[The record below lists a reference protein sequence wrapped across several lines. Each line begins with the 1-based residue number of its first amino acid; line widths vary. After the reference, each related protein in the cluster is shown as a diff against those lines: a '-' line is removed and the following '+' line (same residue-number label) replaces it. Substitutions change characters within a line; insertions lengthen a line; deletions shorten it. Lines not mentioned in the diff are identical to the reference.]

1 MSIMWLD
8 METTGLDYENDK
20 LLEVAAIITTDDAA
34 DMEVYED
41 ASLIE
46 YGDNSIDLMKRTA
59 TRKVEQMH
67 TVSGLWDELKA
78 ASPFQGTS
86 VSIATLDMLLV
97 DFISDT
103 RNNTNIFYENN
114 DLYLGGTSTLLD
126 RMILNRDLPMT
137 ASMIHYHSIDTST
150 METMASVNRTMPLF
164 QRKHKL
170 EKPHRALDDV
180 NEAIEAYRHYMKV
193 FGIIK

>member
-1 MSIMWLD
+1 

-20 LLEVAAIITTDDAA
+20 LLEVAMVITSDDATQV
-34 DMEVYED
+34 EVYD
-41 ASLIE
+41 DSSLIE
-46 YGDNSIDLMKRTA
+46 YSESAVEEMKRKA

-67 TVSGLWDELKA
+67 SVSGLWEELKS
-78 ASPFQGTS
+78 ASPMDGTS
-86 VSIATLDMLLV
+86 VSIETLDMLLV
-97 DFISDT
+97 NFIADT
-103 RNNTNIFYENN
+103 RNNTNIFYQND

-150 METMASVNRTMPLF
+150 METMATVNPKIPLF

-180 NEAIEAYRHYMKV
+180 NEAIEAYRHYMRV
-193 FGIIK
+193 FNIS